1 VTLPKYPVYVVSKGR
16 AENGLTAR
24 FLERDGVPYR
34 IVVEPQEVEAY
45 ARSFGRENV
54 LELPFSNLG
63 KGSFPARNWIWEHA
77 KESGAKWHWILDDNI
92 GGVRRLYAGERIPCD
107 SGPAFRAV
115 EEFTD
120 RYANI
125 GISGM
130 NYQMFVTPNSPP
142 YRTNVHVYSCLLI
155 RNDLPHR
162 WRLRYNEDTDL
173 CLQVLADGF
182 VTVLVNVFMVDK
194 KRTMTMK
201 GGNTDDLYVSDGRLR
216 MARTL
221 EQAWPGIAT
230 TSWRWGRPQHV
241 VNWTMFK
248 TPLKLRDDVRLDEL
262 PRRDEYGLELREVR
276 PVESEKLRRL
286 VEHFNRDE
294 IAA

>member
-1 VTLPKYPVYVVSKGR
+1 MSLPRFPVYVVSKGR
-16 AENGLTAR
+16 ADNGLTAR
-24 FLERDGVPYR
+24 FLLEDGVPFR

-45 ARSFGRENV
+45 ARAFGAEHV

-63 KGSFPARNWIWEHA
+63 KGSYPARNWIWEHA
-77 KESGAKWHWILDDNI
+77 KASGAERHWILDDNI
-92 GGVRRLYAGERIPCD
+92 GQVRRLYRGERIPCD

-115 EEFTD
+115 EEFAC
-120 RYANI
+120 RYSNLAI
-125 GISGM
+125 AGM
-130 NYQMFVTPNSPP
+130 NYQMFVTPTSPP

-182 VTVLVNVFMVDK
+182 CTALVNVFMVDK

-216 MARTL
+216 MARSL
-221 EQAWPGIAT
+221 EKVWPGIVRT
-230 TSWRWGRPQHV
+230 DWRWGRPQHV
-241 VNWTMFK
+241 VDWAKFD
-248 TPLKLRDDVRLDEL
+248 TPLELRDDVDLDALPLRDEL
-262 PRRDEYGLELREVR
+262 GLVLKEVR
-276 PVESEKLRRL
+276 PVESEALRTL
-286 VEHFNRDE
+286 LAHFHRE
-294 IAA
+294 EAIA